1 MLFEDAPG
9 IHEHDAVGHRAGEG
23 HFVGDDQQ
31 GHAVP
36 GQALDHL
43 QHFLDHLRVQRRGD
57 LVEQHHLRV
66 HAQRTDDGDALLLA
80 AGELAREG
88 IALVQKAHPLQQR
101 LGLGAGFATVA
112 LLHLERAE
120 QDVVEHAHVREQV
133 VTLEHH
139 ADVLAHLTPVGGLVQ
154 QLAAGESQVAAVGFF
169 QAVEAAQ
176 QVDLPQPLGP
186 RITTTSPWATLRSTS
201 LSTCCSPKNLLKPW
215 NSINALMLASS
226 AAPARARRPTAGS
239 R

>member
-9 IHEHDAVGHRAGEG
+9 IHEHDAVGHCAGEG
-23 HFVGDDQQ
+23 HFMGNNQQ

-88 IALVQKAHPLQQR
+88 IALVRKAHPLQQR

-139 ADVLAHLTPVGGLVQ
+139 ADVLAHLAPVGGLVQ

-176 QVDLPQPLGP
+176 QGGLAAAAGAENHHHFALGDLEVDVLEHLLL
-186 RITTTSPWATLRSTS
+186 AEKLVETLELDQCAHACVQRRS
-201 LSTCCSPKNLLKPW
+201 STRE
-215 NSINALMLASS
+215 
-226 AAPARARRPTAGS
+226 AADSG
-239 R
+239 